1 MSNHYVVRYHRGII
15 VKWLNDPSAELPF
28 TEEMLNADAKNYH
41 CWQHRQLVLNQFK
54 LWNEEVDFTSML
66 IEKDLRNNSAWNQRY
81 YAYVNTTGFTKEVIE
96 KEVG

>member
-1 MSNHYVVRYHRGII
+1 MSNHYVRYHRGII

-54 LWNEEVDFTSML
+54 LWDEEVDFTSML